1 MDQHLSRWAQIVYLT
16 PEELD
21 SLHHREVLLGT
32 RSGPSNYP
40 LYVQMGAGT
49 WMDMN
54 RIKTAMTRIFPS
66 GYYPKEML
74 PGEQEASMDTFSK
87 AIYPLWKRIKEL
99 DNKAEAK
106 LSNEEVSALKVLMEV
121 TTTHKQD
128 RAIYDS
134 GHKPTRIVIPADFRK
149 KAAASD
155 KYSGWDKD

>member
-1 MDQHLSRWAQIVYLT
+1 MDL
-16 PEELD
+16 
-21 SLHHREVLLGT
+21 
-32 RSGPSNYP
+32 
-40 LYVQMGAGT
+40 
-49 WMDMN
+49 N

-74 PGEQEASMDTFSK
+74 PGEQEASMETFRRQ
-87 AIYPLWKRIKEL
+87 IFPLWKSIEER

-121 TTTHKQD
+121 TTTRKQD

-155 KYSGWDKD
+155 KYSGWDKSSFERF